1 MLKVNNCCHDRA
13 IPGIRGPL
21 HSRDM
26 ADCVAEARWLAGEG
40 EELIV
45 VAQDPTAYGED
56 SGKPGSNRRAAG

>member
-1 MLKVNNCCHDRA
+1 MGGRFCYNKNKMCIRDSYCA

-40 EELIV
+40 VKELLSLIHI
-45 VAQDPTAYGED
+45 
-56 SGKPGSNRRAAG
+56 